1 MTIIVERD
9 VARAEPLQAALG
21 GTIVVL
27 DSLEA
32 ARRRLADDF
41 NEDVVVI
48 GADVDLQAAVAFT
61 EGFRL
66 TRPTLG
72 VILVRRRV
80 ESSVLSDALYA
91 GMRDVV
97 EERDLTGV
105 TRAVDR
111 AKRTA
116 AAIRD
121 QGVLSPEEVHR
132 RRGTVVT
139 VFSAKGGTGKTTLS
153 TNLAA
158 ALAENGRRR
167 VCLVDLDLGFGD
179 VGITMQLFPSRTIA
193 DAIGAG
199 AVVEDET
206 LDSLLAPHSPGLDV
220 IVAPVAPDEKEKISP
235 DVVSAV
241 IDGLARR
248 YDFVVIDTAPSLDEL
263 AVSAFD
269 RTDVLL
275 LLATLDIPAV
285 KNLKLTLEMLD
296 LLDYPRKQRHV
307 VLNRADAKVV
317 LTAEETERSLK
328 TEIEVRLPS
337 SRDVPASV
345 NRGTLIVLDNPR
357 HPVSQ
362 EIRALAQR
370 LVAQGSAG
378 AGEAADTPS
387 SETPPPGRG
396 RFRRRRSS

>member
-1 MTIIVERD
+1 MTFIVERD
-9 VARAEPLQAALG
+9 QARAEPLVAALG
-21 GTIVVL
+21 GQAVIL

-32 ARRRLADDF
+32 ARRRLTDDF
-41 NEDVVVI
+41 TEDVVVI
-48 GADVDLQAAVAFT
+48 GADVDLQAAVAFA
-61 EGFRL
+61 EGYRL
-66 TRPTLG
+66 TRPALG
-72 VILVRRRV
+72 VVLVRRRV

-97 EERDLTGV
+97 EERDLTGIS
-105 TRAVDR
+105 RAVDR

-116 AAIRD
+116 TAIRD
-121 QGVLSPEEVHR
+121 QGVLEPGEENR
-132 RRGTVVT
+132 RRGRVVT
-139 VFSAKGGTGKTTLS
+139 VFSAKGGTGKTTLA
-153 TNLAA
+153 TNLSA
-158 ALAENGRRR
+158 ALAANGRHQ

-179 VGITMQLFPSRTIA
+179 VGITMQVFPARTIA
-193 DAIGAG
+193 NATGAG
-199 AVVEDET
+199 AAIDDEAIAGMVA
-206 LDSLLAPHSPGLDV
+206 SHSPGLDV

-235 DVVSAV
+235 DVVGGVLDA
-241 IDGLARR
+241 LTRR

-263 AVSAFD
+263 AVAAFD

-296 LLDYPRKQRHV
+296 LLDYPKNQRHV

-317 LTAEETERSLK
+317 LTPEETERTLK

-345 NRGTLIVLDNPR
+345 NRGALLVLENPR

-362 EIRALAQR
+362 EIRALAAR
-370 LVAQGSAG
+370 LAG
-378 AGEAADTPS
+378 DSQAATTPGQSPTQPEAA
-387 SETPPPGRG
+387 RG
-396 RFRRRRSS
+396 LFRRRRST